1 MQLRMNTGNKPQS
14 YGTYSVN
21 LIETQMAQYQIILH
35 DDDVNTFDHVIDT
48 LIDVC
53 GHNYFQAIQCAQ
65 IVHNNGQCVVFQDT
79 KHACELVFDALTDE
93 ELHVVIER
101 IKRKK

>member
-1 MQLRMNTGNKPQS
+1 
-14 YGTYSVN
+14 
-21 LIETQMAQYQIILH
+21 MAQYQVILNN
-35 DDDVNTFDHVIDT
+35 DDVNTFDYVIDT

-65 IVHNNGQCVVFQDT
+65 IVHNIGRCVIFHDS
-79 KHACELVFDALTDE
+79 KDACEQVFDALVE
-93 ELHVVIER
+93 AGLHVVIER

>member
-1 MQLRMNTGNKPQS
+1 
-14 YGTYSVN
+14 
-21 LIETQMAQYQIILH
+21 MAQYQITLNN
-35 DDDVNTFDHVIDT
+35 DNANTFDHVIDT

-65 IVHNNGQCVVFQDT
+65 IVHNNGHCVIFQDT
-79 KHACELVFDALTDE
+79 KNACEQVFDALAE
-93 ELHVVIER
+93 EGLHVVIER